1 MRGAWKISE
10 NKDLAELKSKF
21 TQIIEPNKQPFMD
34 AVQPLVMSEAKRL
47 DVVKTVNFILESG
60 KKF

>member
-1 MRGAWKISE
+1 MRGAWKVSE

-21 TQIIEPNKQPFMD
+21 TQIIEVDKQPFMD
-34 AVQPLVMSEAKRL
+34 AVKPLVTAEAKRL
-47 DVVKTVNFILESG
+47 NVEKTVDFILDSG

>member
-1 MRGAWKISE
+1 MVVF
-10 NKDLAELKSKF
+10 LAELKAKF

-34 AVQPLVMSEAKRL
+34 AVKPLVLSEAKRL
-47 DVVKTVNFILESG
+47 DVEKTVGFILDSG